1 MSPADGPDAGPGA
14 AGDVHVGRLVLRVS
28 GLDEDAAR
36 TLARLVAERL
46 TADLLRPAG
55 VAGLDSLRVEVRL
68 SDAGRAGP
76 DALAQRIAGQV
87 GRTLARDRAS
97 GGPDAEVAP

>member
-1 MSPADGPDAGPGA
+1 MSPPSARPGTG
-14 AGDVHVGRLVLRVS
+14 GDVHVGRLALRLS

-55 VAGLDSLRVEVRL
+55 AAGLDSLQVEVKL
-68 SDAGRAGP
+68 GGAGQAEP
-76 DALAQRIAGQV
+76 DALAQRIADQI
-87 GRTLARDRAS
+87 GRALARGRAS
-97 GGPDAEVAP
+97 GGPAAEVTP

>member
-1 MSPADGPDAGPGA
+1 MSPPPPSPGA
-14 AGDVHVGRLVLRVS
+14 GGDVHVDRLALRVS
-28 GLDEDAAR
+28 GLDENAAR

-46 TADLLRPAG
+46 TADLLRPTGA
-55 VAGLDSLRVEVRL
+55 AGLDSLQVEVKLR
-68 SDAGRAGP
+68 DTDQIEP

-87 GRTLARDRAS
+87 GRALARDRAS

>member
-1 MSPADGPDAGPGA
+1 MSPRPARPGA
-14 AGDVHVGRLVLRVS
+14 AGDVHVGRLALRVS

-36 TLARLVAERL
+36 ALPRLVAERL

-55 VAGLDSLRVEVRL
+55 AAGLDSLQVEVKLRD
-68 SDAGRAGP
+68 SDQAEP
-76 DALAQRIAGQV
+76 DALAQRIADQV
-87 GRTLARDRAS
+87 GRALARDRAS